1 MLLGMINY
9 AEFRAWP
16 AARSNGRRSLQA
28 KEADAPAAEE
38 QEGAVDAVVVA
49 ALALDFQ

>member
-1 MLLGMINY
+1 MIKY
-9 AEFRAWP
+9 ADSEHGQQQEATDD
-16 AARSNGRRSLQA
+16 GRRSLQA

-38 QEGAVDAVVVA
+38 QEGAVDAVVVV

>member
-1 MLLGMINY
+1 MIKY
-9 AEFRAWP
+9 ADSEHGQQQEATDD
-16 AARSNGRRSLQA
+16 GRRSLQA

-38 QEGAVDAVVVA
+38 GAVDAVVVA